1 MCYFLLLLYYYYIT
15 TTRRQTQLIKL
26 RFNRER
32 ADGGQLVTHNER
44 RRGSWRK
51 ARPRFLKFGKM
62 DTLLPLVPSSLIVA
76 VVFYPID
83 VLRALKMSSAGGQG
97 VTPQQFYAKY
107 GIRGFFGQGMA
118 PEVTRATVMRVSKFF
133 FNPIMS
139 DALWGKAPKD
149 CTIPQK
155 MVSGA
160 LATFPEILAISPFEV
175 AKLGLQVDTANTH
188 KNNMMNFM
196 KHMYKTR
203 GISGLY
209 CGWFGMQCRQSIF
222 TGIFFGTVGT
232 FRQKFRD
239 NGFHPTVATLGG
251 GVLAGCLGALGGNIP
266 SDVVRSVVQKKAFS
280 DPSRPTHGISPA
292 GVLEHLT
299 VAKRLLPR
307 MAYGGCTRAGLL
319 KQGTLGLGCPYPR
332 Y

>member
-1 MCYFLLLLYYYYIT
+1 
-15 TTRRQTQLIKL
+15 
-26 RFNRER
+26 
-32 ADGGQLVTHNER
+32 
-44 RRGSWRK
+44 
-51 ARPRFLKFGKM
+51 
-62 DTLLPLVPSSLIVA
+62 
-76 VVFYPID
+76 
-83 VLRALKMSSAGGQG
+83 
-97 VTPQQFYAKY
+97 
-107 GIRGFFGQGMA
+107 MA

-139 DALWGKAPKD
+139 DVLWGKAPKD

-155 MVSGA
+155 IVSGA

-175 AKLGLQVDTANTH
+175 AKLGLQVDTANKH

-239 NGFHPTVATLGG
+239 NRFHPTVASWEVGSCRLPWSIRRKPI
-251 GVLAGCLGALGGNIP
+251 GCSAL
-266 SDVVRSVVQKKAFS
+266 SSTKKL
-280 DPSRPTHGISPA
+280 DPADQHGISQLA
-292 GVLEHLT
+292 CGTLT
-299 VAKRLLPR
+299 VAKEIVATNGFGVVPGW
-307 MAYGGCTRAGLL
+307 AL
-319 KQGTLGLGCPYPR
+319 KQGTRAGMSLSTLLIPMFAEMMGIKYDMGSGTWCDSRWLFVVAR
-332 Y
+332 KSRNDLTINL